1 MEAIALLLLIVGL
14 LVMGI
19 TGIVLLTKAFQTSI
33 LWGLEY
39 LFVPFASLIFVFIY
53 WSDIKSPSST
63 CLPGSSCSSLE
74 WRSEARARWP
84 APQARRPRCLAS
96 IGWHVVCA
104 SGALDQEKVGGR

>member
-19 TGIVLLTKAFQTSI
+19 TIS
-33 LWGLEY
+33 
-39 LFVPFASLIFVFIY
+39 VFIY
-53 WSDIKSPSST
+53 WSDIKSPS
-63 CLPGSSCSSLE
+63 LLGSSFSSSE
-74 WRSEARARWP
+74 WRSEARARWL
-84 APQARRPRCLAS
+84 APQARKPLAS